1 MNEKN
6 LIYGRYP
13 VIEALKE
20 GKSFEKIFVQK
31 TARYEEIRLI
41 QQLAG
46 KNKSPLQFVPIQKL
60 NAITRKNHQG
70 VIGYLSVIHYYKV
83 DDVMMKIYEDGKV
96 PLFLILDGVTDVRN
110 LGAIARTAECTG
122 VNAMIIPEKGGAMIN
137 ADAMK
142 ASAGA
147 LNKLP
152 VCKVKSLE
160 ATIEYLKLN
169 GFQIMIADLE
179 ADIKLNEV
187 NFKDPLAIVLGA
199 EGKGVSGRI
208 RELADLCFLI
218 PMVGEIQSL
227 NVTVAAGILLYEAMK
242 QRM

>member
-1 MNEKN
+1 MKDQN
-6 LIYGRYP
+6 LIYGRHP

-31 TARYEEIRLI
+31 TASYEEVRII
-41 QQLAG
+41 QQLAK

-70 VIGYLSVIHYYKV
+70 VIGYLSLIQYYEV
-83 DDVMMKIYEDGKV
+83 DDVLMKIYDDGKT
-96 PLFLILDGVTDVRN
+96 PMFLILDQITDVRN

-122 VNAMIIPEKGGAMIN
+122 VSAIVIPEKGGAMIN
-137 ADAMK
+137 ADALK

-147 LNKLP
+147 LTKMP

-160 ATIEYLKLN
+160 TALESLKLN
-169 GFQIMIADLE
+169 GLKIFVSDLE
-179 ADIKLNEV
+179 GEKMVDEM
-187 NFKDPLAIVLGA
+187 NFNDPLAIVLGA
-199 EGKGVSGRI
+199 EGKGVSNSI
-208 RELADLCFLI
+208 KKLSDTLFQI

-227 NVTVAAGILLYEAMK
+227 NVSVAAGIILYEAMK
-242 QRM
+242 QRV